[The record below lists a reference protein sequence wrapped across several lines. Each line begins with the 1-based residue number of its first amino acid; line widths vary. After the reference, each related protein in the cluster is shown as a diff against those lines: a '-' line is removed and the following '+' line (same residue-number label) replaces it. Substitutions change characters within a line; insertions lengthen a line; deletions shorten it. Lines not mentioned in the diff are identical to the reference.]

1 MMILPLAKVSPLMGF
16 VGIVWSVVAIALIL
30 IILVQKGKGGGLSA
44 AFGGA
49 GGGGL
54 LGTKT
59 GDFLTWV
66 TISLV
71 IFFLLLTIV
80 MVKWYKDTGSE
91 GLEGEMA
98 PPPTTQTAPAAET
111 QLPSGVPDVPTEPS
125 AEEVPTPTE
134 EPVEKTE

>member
-1 MMILPLAKVSPLMGF
+1 MMIFTLAKVSPLMGF
-16 VGIVWSVVAIALIL
+16 IGIVWSVIAVALIL

-71 IFFLLLTIV
+71 VLFLLLTVI

-98 PPPTTQTAPAAET
+98 PPPTTQTVPGAEAT
-111 QLPSGVPDVPTEPS
+111 PITNGESTP
-125 AEEVPTPTE
+125 AEEPAGDTE
-134 EPVEKTE
+134 

>member
-1 MMILPLAKVSPLMGF
+1 MMIFTLAKVSPLMSF
-16 VGIVWSVVAIALIL
+16 IGIVWSVIAVALIF
-30 IILVQKGKGGGLSA
+30 IILIQKGKGGGLAA

-71 IFFLLLTIV
+71 IFFLLLTVV
-80 MVKWYKDTGSE
+80 MVKFYKDTGSE
-91 GLEGEMA
+91 GLEGAA
-98 PPPTTQTAPAAET
+98 PTEQTMPAPET
-111 QLPSGVPDVPTEPS
+111 ELPSTIPAVPATDT
-125 AEEVPTPTE
+125 PTPA
-134 EPVEKTE
+134 EKTE

>member
-1 MMILPLAKVSPLMGF
+1 MMIFMLAKVHPAMSA
-16 VGIVWSVVAIALIL
+16 VGIVWSVIAVAIIL

-71 IFFLLLTIV
+71 ILFLLLTLV

-91 GLEGEMA
+91 GLEGELTPA
-98 PPPTTQTAPAAET
+98 TTEQPLPGTET
-111 QLPSGVPDVPTEPS
+111 PLPSGVPAEPTTD
-125 AEEVPTPTE
+125 APTPAE
-134 EPVEKTE
+134 EPVGETE

>member
-1 MMILPLAKVSPLMGF
+1 MIFTLAKVSPLMGF
-16 VGIVWSVVAIALIL
+16 IGIVWSVIAVALIL

-71 IFFLLLTIV
+71 VLFLLLTVI

-91 GLEGEMA
+91 GLEGEKT
-98 PPPTTQTAPAAET
+98 PPPTTQTVPGAET
-111 QLPSGVPDVPTEPS
+111 TQLNGLPAEP
-125 AEEVPTPTE
+125 APVVPTPAE
-134 EPVEKTE
+134 EPAGDSE